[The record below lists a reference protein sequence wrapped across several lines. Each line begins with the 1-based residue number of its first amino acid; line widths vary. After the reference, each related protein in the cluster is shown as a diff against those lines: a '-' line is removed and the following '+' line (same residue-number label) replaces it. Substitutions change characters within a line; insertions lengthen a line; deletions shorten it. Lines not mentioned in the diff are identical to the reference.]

1 MRIKYL
7 QLIAFKRFP
16 LRSVEMFEEEI
27 SSSII
32 MVTGPNG
39 AGKSSLFNELT
50 PLPTERSAFG
60 KGGYKE
66 IHIEHESVEYI
77 LICDFTEK
85 PVFRFV
91 RDGEELNVA
100 GIVTTQRDLAIQY
113 FGISP
118 STHDILTG
126 TETFCD
132 MSLLARKKLFS
143 TITHMNIDAVLSGY
157 NELKET
163 HKTITLLHKSQLSNY
178 KAEES
183 KLMDKELL
191 ALRKSE
197 LEGFKTLT
205 DNLLSMRYELQRYR
219 DPAASDSV
227 YVSLS
232 SMVNL
237 SRTFIEKNY
246 TSLTA
251 YPRKDIEKIREKKQT
266 ELHIL
271 EYKLDNYYKL
281 LEAKARELM
290 LLGESNLGN
299 RAELQTRLVDVLNIV
314 EKRKKDL
321 KYITSI
327 DEVTEDTYGAIYKLE
342 SSIPDIVANM
352 LPNSGM
358 DGERVYTRERY
369 DDLLETKNDI
379 LKRLHQ
385 VNAEEISIRK
395 DLERVNDA
403 TGNIDC
409 PSCSHSWPLKDALSA
424 SVHREEELQRLAVVQ
439 KGLRGNLA
447 VNERSIEELQEY
459 FKQYNQLSTLR
470 KATID
475 SLPFFWGAADK
486 EDYLFL
492 EPNKL
497 VYLLSNVNNELISVS
512 EIHKG
517 NKEIEEIRKR
527 LDDITATE
535 NVSIDSIKAEA
546 DELTYTTKEL
556 QSVKMALSKEIK
568 DILRLSEAYVK
579 LEGME
584 RRLDKDRFSV
594 QEHHLDHLA
603 MSIIKEIDDKI
614 REYRVS
620 TVNIENELH
629 QANTVQY
636 TLNQYKKDI
645 KESEEK
651 LKVLSA
657 ILVELCPKS
666 GLIAKSVS
674 SFLNTIIHNVNNTI
688 AKIWNYKMVLSPI
701 NVENDALNYRF
712 KVEVEDNLVIDD
724 ISKVSKGM
732 KEAINLSF
740 KLVMY
745 KLLKFD
751 NYPLLLDELSS
762 NMDTHHSETT
772 LRLVSQLATGGRF
785 SQVFLITHKENYSFL
800 KDLSVIEL
808 G

>member
-50 PLPTERSAFG
+50 PLPTDRSAFG

-100 GIVTTQRDLAIQY
+100 GIVTTQRDLAVQY

-157 NELKET
+157 NKLKET
-163 HKTITLLHKSQLSNY
+163 HKTVTLLHKSQLSNY

-183 KLMDKELL
+183 KLMDKDLL
-191 ALRKSE
+191 TLRKSE
-197 LEGFKTLT
+197 LAGFKTLT
-205 DNLLSMRYELQRYR
+205 DNLLSMRSELQRYR
-219 DPAASDSV
+219 DPAASDSA
-227 YVSLS
+227 YTSLVN
-232 SMVNL
+232 MVNL
-237 SRTFIEKNY
+237 SKSFIEKNY
-246 TSLTA
+246 ISLTS
-251 YPRKDIEKIREKKQT
+251 YPRKDIDKIREKKQT

-281 LEAKARELM
+281 LETKARELM

-299 RAELQTRLVDVLNIV
+299 RVELQSRLVDVLNIV

-327 DEVTEDTYGAIYKLE
+327 ENVTEDTYGAMYKLE
-342 SSIPDIVANM
+342 SSLPDIVVNM

-379 LKRLHQ
+379 LKSLHQ

-403 TGNIDC
+403 TGNIEC

-424 SVHREEELQRLAVVQ
+424 SVHREEELQRLAVFQ
-439 KGLRGNLA
+439 KSLRSKLSL
-447 VNERSIEELQEY
+447 NERSIEELQEY
-459 FKQYNQLSTLR
+459 FKQYNQLSSLR
-470 KATID
+470 KATSD
-475 SLPFFWGAADK
+475 NLPFFWDIADK
-486 EDYLFL
+486 EDYIFS
-492 EPNKL
+492 EPSKL
-497 VYLLSNVNNELISVS
+497 VYLLSNINNELISVS
-512 EIHKG
+512 EILKG
-517 NKEIEEIRKR
+517 NREIEGIRKR

-535 NVSIDSIKAEA
+535 NVSIDSIKAEV

-556 QSVKMALSKEIK
+556 QSVKMSLSKEIK

-584 RRLDKDRFSV
+584 TRLDKNRFSV

-603 MSIIKEIDDKI
+603 MSIINEIDDKI

-620 TVNIENELH
+620 TVNIENELR
-629 QANTVQY
+629 QVSTIQY

-645 KESEEK
+645 RESEEK
-651 LKVLSA
+651 LKVLDA